1 MCKIW
6 IFGGTTEGR
15 LLAEYC
21 SREKI
26 EAWVSVASEYG
37 EELLQE
43 ELMESGNAGNPDLN
57 HNTKESGQCADKEI
71 CFAKKSLKNVQAS
84 SVIKVLRGR
93 MDRYQ
98 MEEFIRNQGIH
109 LVIDATHPHAR
120 LVSEEIQEACGRTG
134 VRLERCLRAEGEQ
147 NKARDWVEVD
157 SIQEAVSF
165 LSSVSGVIFATT
177 GSKELE
183 ALCQIPDYQK
193 RVYARVLP
201 TSNVLKKCEKL
212 GITGSHLIAM
222 QGPFSTEMNTLFL
235 RQTKAE
241 WLLTKDSGRAGG
253 FQEKMEAAREN
264 GTRVVV
270 IRRPEEDGISLEEA
284 MEVLK
289 KADEGNVGE
298 REGRG
303 GEDIEREIASAK
315 RKKNIEGVD
324 GENQRKSNAVELKT
338 HLILAGIGMGQPS
351 QMTGEVLR
359 SIRESDALIG
369 AGRMLES
376 AERALQN
383 DLLISK
389 EGKAENR
396 QESAAAVEKET
407 KCYKA
412 YLPDDVIQI
421 VSKHPEWKQAVILYS
436 GDTGFFSGASRMS
449 ERLREAGYPFTV
461 YPGTSCVSYL
471 AARLG
476 THWEDAAIYSAHGRE
491 LSVDRV
497 MKRLCDPEE
506 PAKRAFIL
514 MGGKNGAGQFCERL
528 TQAGYGNVQVTVG
541 ENLSYP
547 EEQIRSGTAEE
558 MKKLEF
564 ADLSLMLLEV
574 TDEIKNV
581 KQLKRFEQEDKR
593 LLPADSVGVFP
604 RIMLAAPKSGSGKT
618 LLTCGLLE
626 VLRRRG
632 LNPIA
637 CKCGPDYID
646 PMFHRYV
653 LGIPGRNL
661 DSFFLPT
668 EGVRKV
674 LVDAVREE
682 QAGIAVLEGVMGYYD
697 GLGGTETSAS
707 SWEIAEI
714 TDTPAILVLDCKGA
728 SLSAAAMASG
738 FLHFRKKSHI
748 AGVILNRVSSMYYER
763 LAAAV
768 EEASGL
774 PVLGYLPESE
784 EYHMESRHLGLFLP
798 GEIDRLRERI
808 GRLADQMEK
817 SIAVERVLE
826 VAGMLPLRIE
836 NKEKEKAENES
847 MEAESI
853 AKFPA
858 CQEQKVTSRV
868 RIGVARD
875 EAFCF
880 YYQENFHLLEQMGAE
895 LVYFSPL
902 RDKKI
907 PDRVDGLLFGGGYPE
922 NYARELAKNAA
933 MRESIRRSIAAGMPF
948 LAECGGF
955 LYLHR
960 TLEGSDG
967 KHWEMAGVYPF
978 DAYRTNRLRRFG
990 YVRLLTASGQE
1001 IHGHEFHY
1009 WESEDPGTDWEAV
1022 KPTGNRSWRCIH
1034 EKGGQIGG
1042 FPHLY
1047 YASCPGFLRKWL
1059 DVCAKGSQQEYIN

>member
-43 ELMESGNAGNPDLN
+43 ELMESGNADLN

-253 FQEKMEAAREN
+253 FQEKVEAAREN

-289 KADEGNVGE
+289 KADEGNVGK

-315 RKKNIEGVD
+315 KNIEGVD
-324 GENQRKSNAVELKT
+324 GENQRKSNVAELKT

-359 SIRESDALIG
+359 AIRESDALIG

-436 GDTGFFSGASRMS
+436 GDTGFFSGASRMA

-593 LLPADSVGVFP
+593 LIPADSVGVFP

-661 DSFFLPT
+661 DSFFLPA

-728 SLSAAAMASG
+728 SLSVAAMASG

-784 EYHMESRHLGLFLP
+784 EYRMESRHLGLFLP

-826 VAGMLPLRIE
+826 VAGMPPLRIE

-880 YYQENFHLLEQMGAE
+880 YYQENFRLLEQMGAE

-990 YVRLLTASGQE
+990 YVRLLTSSGQE

-1047 YASCPGFLRKWL
+1047 YASCPDFLRKWL
-1059 DVCAKGSQQEYIN
+1059 DVCAKGSQKKYIN

>member
-57 HNTKESGQCADKEI
+57 HNTCL
-71 CFAKKSLKNVQAS
+71 AKKSLKNVQAS

-253 FQEKMEAAREN
+253 FQEKVEAAREN

-298 REGRG
+298 
-303 GEDIEREIASAK
+303 
-315 RKKNIEGVD
+315 
-324 GENQRKSNAVELKT
+324 LKT

-359 SIRESDALIG
+359 AIRESDALIG

-396 QESAAAVEKET
+396 QESAAAVEKER

-421 VSKHPEWKQAVILYS
+421 VSEHPEWKQAVILYS
-436 GDTGFFSGASRMS
+436 GDTGFFSGASRMA

-661 DSFFLPT
+661 DSFFLPA
-668 EGVRKV
+668 EGVREV
-674 LVDAVREE
+674 LVDVVREE

-738 FLHFRKKSHI
+738 FLHFREKSHI

-768 EEASGL
+768 EEASRL

-836 NKEKEKAENES
+836 NKEKEKEREKAS
-847 MEAESI
+847 
-853 AKFPA
+853 
-858 CQEQKVTSRV
+858 
-868 RIGVARD
+868 
-875 EAFCF
+875 FCF
-880 YYQENFHLLEQMGAE
+880 ASE
-895 LVYFSPL
+895 
-902 RDKKI
+902 KT
-907 PDRVDGLLFGGGYPE
+907 
-922 NYARELAKNAA
+922 
-933 MRESIRRSIAAGMPF
+933 RRK
-948 LAECGGF
+948 
-955 LYLHR
+955 R
-960 TLEGSDG
+960 KD
-967 KHWEMAGVYPF
+967 
-978 DAYRTNRLRRFG
+978 
-990 YVRLLTASGQE
+990 
-1001 IHGHEFHY
+1001 
-1009 WESEDPGTDWEAV
+1009 ESEERKTRRRIAQVLTLSDRCCGTWIC
-1022 KPTGNRSWRCIH
+1022 SIY
-1034 EKGGQIGG
+1034 
-1042 FPHLY
+1042 LS
-1047 YASCPGFLRKWL
+1047 ASNCKIRTA
-1059 DVCAKGSQQEYIN
+1059 DV

>member
-57 HNTKESGQCADKEI
+57 HNTCL
-71 CFAKKSLKNVQAS
+71 AKKNLKTVQAS

-253 FQEKMEAAREN
+253 FQEKVEAAREN

-298 REGRG
+298 
-303 GEDIEREIASAK
+303 
-315 RKKNIEGVD
+315 
-324 GENQRKSNAVELKT
+324 LKT

-359 SIRESDALIG
+359 AIRESDALIG

-396 QESAAAVEKET
+396 QESAAAVEKER

-421 VSKHPEWKQAVILYS
+421 VSEHPEWKQAVILYS
-436 GDTGFFSGASRMS
+436 GDTGFFSGASRMA

-661 DSFFLPT
+661 DSFFLPA
-668 EGVRKV
+668 EGVREV
-674 LVDAVREE
+674 LVDVVREE

-738 FLHFRKKSHI
+738 FLHFREKSHI

-768 EEASGL
+768 EEASRL

-880 YYQENFHLLEQMGAE
+880 YYQENFRLLEQMGAE

-990 YVRLLTASGQE
+990 YVRLLTSSGQE

-1047 YASCPGFLRKWL
+1047 YASCPDFLRKWL
-1059 DVCAKGSQQEYIN
+1059 DVCAKGSQKKYIN

>member
-57 HNTKESGQCADKEI
+57 HNTCL
-71 CFAKKSLKNVQAS
+71 AKKNLKTVQAS

-289 KADEGNVGE
+289 KADEGKVG
-298 REGRG
+298 
-303 GEDIEREIASAK
+303 
-315 RKKNIEGVD
+315 
-324 GENQRKSNAVELKT
+324 ELKT

-359 SIRESDALIG
+359 AIRESDALIG

-383 DLLISK
+383 NLLISK

-436 GDTGFFSGASRMS
+436 GDTGFFSGASRMA

-668 EGVRKV
+668 EGVREV

-784 EYHMESRHLGLFLP
+784 EYRMESRHLGLFLP

-880 YYQENFHLLEQMGAE
+880 YYQENFRLLEQMGAE

-990 YVRLLTASGQE
+990 YVSLLTSSGQE

-1047 YASCPGFLRKWL
+1047 YASCPDFLRKWL
-1059 DVCAKGSQQEYIN
+1059 DVCAKGSQKKYIN

>member
-57 HNTKESGQCADKEI
+57 HNTCL
-71 CFAKKSLKNVQAS
+71 AKKNLKTVQAS

-253 FQEKMEAAREN
+253 FQEKVEAAHEN

-270 IRRPEEDGISLEEA
+270 IRRPKENGISLEEA

-289 KADEGNVGE
+289 KADEGKVG
-298 REGRG
+298 
-303 GEDIEREIASAK
+303 
-315 RKKNIEGVD
+315 
-324 GENQRKSNAVELKT
+324 ELKT

-359 SIRESDALIG
+359 AIRESDALIG
-369 AGRMLES
+369 AERMLES

-396 QESAAAVEKET
+396 QESAAAMEKER
-407 KCYKA
+407 KYYKA

-436 GDTGFFSGASRMS
+436 GDTGFFSGASRRA

-506 PAKRAFIL
+506 AAKRAFIL

-661 DSFFLPT
+661 DSFFLPA
-668 EGVRKV
+668 EGVREV

-728 SLSAAAMASG
+728 SLSAAAIASG
-738 FLHFRKKSHI
+738 FLHFREKSHI

-817 SIAVERVLE
+817 SIAVDRVLE

-880 YYQENFHLLEQMGAE
+880 YYQENFRLLEQMGAE

-990 YVRLLTASGQE
+990 YVRLLTSSGQE

-1047 YASCPGFLRKWL
+1047 YASCPDFLRKWL
-1059 DVCAKGSQQEYIN
+1059 DVCAKGSQKKYIN

>member
-43 ELMESGNAGNPDLN
+43 ELMESGNAGNQDLN
-57 HNTKESGQCADKEI
+57 HNTCL
-71 CFAKKSLKNVQAS
+71 AKKNLKTVQAS

-147 NKARDWVEVD
+147 KKARDWVEVD

-253 FQEKMEAAREN
+253 FQEKVEAAREN

-298 REGRG
+298 
-303 GEDIEREIASAK
+303 
-315 RKKNIEGVD
+315 
-324 GENQRKSNAVELKT
+324 LKT

-359 SIRESDALIG
+359 AIRESDALIG

-436 GDTGFFSGASRMS
+436 GDTGFFSGASRMA

-471 AARLG
+471 SARLG

-748 AGVILNRVSSMYYER
+748 AGVILNRVSSIYYER

-784 EYHMESRHLGLFLP
+784 EYRMESRHLGLFLP

-880 YYQENFHLLEQMGAE
+880 YYQENFRLLEQMGAE

-990 YVRLLTASGQE
+990 YVRLLTSSGQE

-1047 YASCPGFLRKWL
+1047 YASCPDFLRKWL
-1059 DVCAKGSQQEYIN
+1059 DVCAKGSQQKYIN

>member
-57 HNTKESGQCADKEI
+57 HNTCL
-71 CFAKKSLKNVQAS
+71 AKKNLKTVQAS

-253 FQEKMEAAREN
+253 FQEKVEAAREN

-298 REGRG
+298 
-303 GEDIEREIASAK
+303 
-315 RKKNIEGVD
+315 
-324 GENQRKSNAVELKT
+324 LKT

-359 SIRESDALIG
+359 AIRESDALIG

-436 GDTGFFSGASRMS
+436 GDTGFFSGASRMA

-784 EYHMESRHLGLFLP
+784 EYRMESRHLGLFLP

-880 YYQENFHLLEQMGAE
+880 YYQENFRLLEQMGAE

-990 YVRLLTASGQE
+990 YVRLLTSSGQE

-1047 YASCPGFLRKWL
+1047 YASCPDFLRKWL
-1059 DVCAKGSQQEYIN
+1059 DVCAKGSQKKYIN

>member
-57 HNTKESGQCADKEI
+57 HNTCL
-71 CFAKKSLKNVQAS
+71 AKKNLKTVQAS

-253 FQEKMEAAREN
+253 FQEKVEAAREN

-270 IRRPEEDGISLEEA
+270 IRRPEENGISLEEA

-289 KADEGNVGE
+289 KADEGNVG
-298 REGRG
+298 
-303 GEDIEREIASAK
+303 
-315 RKKNIEGVD
+315 
-324 GENQRKSNAVELKT
+324 ELKT

-359 SIRESDALIG
+359 AIRESDALIG

-436 GDTGFFSGASRMS
+436 GDTGFFSGASRMA

-564 ADLSLMLLEV
+564 ADLSLILLEV

-593 LLPADSVGVFP
+593 LLSADSVGVFP

-626 VLRRRG
+626 ILRRRG

-661 DSFFLPT
+661 DSFFLPA

-784 EYHMESRHLGLFLP
+784 EYRMESRHLGLFLP

-817 SIAVERVLE
+817 SIAVEQVLE

-880 YYQENFHLLEQMGAE
+880 YYQENFRLLEQMGAE

-990 YVRLLTASGQE
+990 YVRLLTSSGQE

-1047 YASCPGFLRKWL
+1047 YASCPDFLRKWL
-1059 DVCAKGSQQEYIN
+1059 DVCAKGSQQKYIN

>member
-57 HNTKESGQCADKEI
+57 HNTCL
-71 CFAKKSLKNVQAS
+71 AKKNLKTVQAS

-253 FQEKMEAAREN
+253 FQEKVEAAREN

-270 IRRPEEDGISLEEA
+270 IRRPKENGISLEEA

-289 KADEGNVGE
+289 KADEGKVG
-298 REGRG
+298 
-303 GEDIEREIASAK
+303 
-315 RKKNIEGVD
+315 
-324 GENQRKSNAVELKT
+324 ELKT

-359 SIRESDALIG
+359 AIRESDALIG

-436 GDTGFFSGASRMS
+436 GDTGFFSGASRMA
-449 ERLREAGYPFTV
+449 ERLREAGYPFTA

-880 YYQENFHLLEQMGAE
+880 YYQENFRLLEQMGAE

-990 YVRLLTASGQE
+990 YVRLLTSSGQE

-1047 YASCPGFLRKWL
+1047 YASCPDFLRKWL
-1059 DVCAKGSQQEYIN
+1059 DVCAKGSQKKYIN

>member
-57 HNTKESGQCADKEI
+57 HNTCL
-71 CFAKKSLKNVQAS
+71 AKKNLKTVQAS

-183 ALCQIPDYQK
+183 VLCQIPDYQK

-253 FQEKMEAAREN
+253 FQEKVEAAREN

-270 IRRPEEDGISLEEA
+270 IRRPKENGISLEAA

-289 KADEGNVGE
+289 KADEGKVG
-298 REGRG
+298 
-303 GEDIEREIASAK
+303 
-315 RKKNIEGVD
+315 
-324 GENQRKSNAVELKT
+324 ELKT

-359 SIRESDALIG
+359 AIRESDALIG

-436 GDTGFFSGASRMS
+436 GDTGFFSGASRMA

-541 ENLSYP
+541 ESLSYP
-547 EEQIRSGTAEE
+547 EEQIRRGTAEE

-564 ADLSLMLLEV
+564 ADLSLILLEV

-661 DSFFLPT
+661 DSFFLPA

-784 EYHMESRHLGLFLP
+784 EYRMESRHLGLFLP

-817 SIAVERVLE
+817 SIAVEQVLE

-880 YYQENFHLLEQMGAE
+880 YYQENFRLLEQMGAE

-990 YVRLLTASGQE
+990 YVRLLTSSGQE

-1047 YASCPGFLRKWL
+1047 YASCPDFLRKWL
-1059 DVCAKGSQQEYIN
+1059 DVCAKGSQQKYIN

>member
-57 HNTKESGQCADKEI
+57 HNTCL
-71 CFAKKSLKNVQAS
+71 AKKNLKTVQAS

-253 FQEKMEAAREN
+253 FQEKVEAAREN

-298 REGRG
+298 
-303 GEDIEREIASAK
+303 
-315 RKKNIEGVD
+315 
-324 GENQRKSNAVELKT
+324 LKT

-359 SIRESDALIG
+359 AIRESDALIG

-436 GDTGFFSGASRMS
+436 GDTGFFSGASRMA

-564 ADLSLMLLEV
+564 ADLSLILLEV

-661 DSFFLPT
+661 DSFFMPA

-714 TDTPAILVLDCKGA
+714 TDTPAILVLDCKGS

-784 EYHMESRHLGLFLP
+784 EYRMESRHLGLFLP

-880 YYQENFHLLEQMGAE
+880 YYQENFRLLEQMGAE

-990 YVRLLTASGQE
+990 YVRLLTSSGQE

-1047 YASCPGFLRKWL
+1047 YASCPDFLRKWL
-1059 DVCAKGSQQEYIN
+1059 DVCAKGSQQKYIN

>member
-43 ELMESGNAGNPDLN
+43 ELMESGNAGNQDLN
-57 HNTKESGQCADKEI
+57 HNTCL
-71 CFAKKSLKNVQAS
+71 AKKNLKTVQAS

-147 NKARDWVEVD
+147 KKARDWVEVD

-253 FQEKMEAAREN
+253 FQEKVEAAREN

-298 REGRG
+298 
-303 GEDIEREIASAK
+303 
-315 RKKNIEGVD
+315 
-324 GENQRKSNAVELKT
+324 LKT

-359 SIRESDALIG
+359 AIRESDALIG

-436 GDTGFFSGASRMS
+436 GDTGFFSGASRMA

-471 AARLG
+471 SARLG

-661 DSFFLPT
+661 DSFFLPA

-682 QAGIAVLEGVMGYYD
+682 QAEIAVLEGVMGYYD

-748 AGVILNRVSSMYYER
+748 AGVILNRVSSIYYER

-784 EYHMESRHLGLFLP
+784 EYRMESRHLGLFLP

-817 SIAVERVLE
+817 SIAVDRVLE

-1047 YASCPGFLRKWL
+1047 YASCPDFLRKWL
-1059 DVCAKGSQQEYIN
+1059 DVCAKGSQKKYIK

>member
-57 HNTKESGQCADKEI
+57 HNTCL
-71 CFAKKSLKNVQAS
+71 AKKSLKNVQAS

-253 FQEKMEAAREN
+253 FQEKVEAAREN

-298 REGRG
+298 
-303 GEDIEREIASAK
+303 
-315 RKKNIEGVD
+315 
-324 GENQRKSNAVELKT
+324 LKT

-359 SIRESDALIG
+359 AIRESDALIG

-396 QESAAAVEKET
+396 QESAAAVEKER

-421 VSKHPEWKQAVILYS
+421 VSEHPEWKQAVILYS
-436 GDTGFFSGASRMS
+436 GDTGFFSGASRMA

-476 THWEDAAIYSAHGRE
+476 THWEDAVIYSAHGRE

-880 YYQENFHLLEQMGAE
+880 YYQENFRLLEQMGAE

-990 YVRLLTASGQE
+990 YVRLLTSSGQE

-1059 DVCAKGSQQEYIN
+1059 DVCAKGSQKKYIN

>member
-57 HNTKESGQCADKEI
+57 HNTCL
-71 CFAKKSLKNVQAS
+71 AKKNLKTVQAS

-253 FQEKMEAAREN
+253 FQEKVEAAREN

-298 REGRG
+298 
-303 GEDIEREIASAK
+303 
-315 RKKNIEGVD
+315 
-324 GENQRKSNAVELKT
+324 LKT

-359 SIRESDALIG
+359 AIRESDALIG

-396 QESAAAVEKET
+396 QESAAAVEKER

-436 GDTGFFSGASRMS
+436 GDTGFFSGASRMA

-547 EEQIRSGTAEE
+547 EEQIRSGTAEG

-661 DSFFLPT
+661 DSFFLPA

-728 SLSAAAMASG
+728 SLSVAAMASG

-784 EYHMESRHLGLFLP
+784 EYRMESRHLGLFLP

-817 SIAVERVLE
+817 SIAVDRVLE

-990 YVRLLTASGQE
+990 YVRLLTSSGQE

-1047 YASCPGFLRKWL
+1047 YASCPDFLRKWL
-1059 DVCAKGSQQEYIN
+1059 DVCAKGSQQKYIN

>member
-57 HNTKESGQCADKEI
+57 HNTCL
-71 CFAKKSLKNVQAS
+71 AKKNLKTVQAS

-436 GDTGFFSGASRMS
+436 GDTGFFSGASRMA

-476 THWEDAAIYSAHGRE
+476 THWEDAVIYSAHGRE

-880 YYQENFHLLEQMGAE
+880 YYQENFRLLEQMGAE

-990 YVRLLTASGQE
+990 YVRLLTSSGQE

-1059 DVCAKGSQQEYIN
+1059 DVCGQYQWTVGV

>member
-57 HNTKESGQCADKEI
+57 HNTCL
-71 CFAKKSLKNVQAS
+71 AKKNLKTVQAS

-253 FQEKMEAAREN
+253 FQEKVEAAREN

-298 REGRG
+298 
-303 GEDIEREIASAK
+303 
-315 RKKNIEGVD
+315 
-324 GENQRKSNAVELKT
+324 LKT

-359 SIRESDALIG
+359 AIRESDALIG

-436 GDTGFFSGASRMS
+436 GDTGFFSGASRMA

-564 ADLSLMLLEV
+564 ADLSLILLEV

-593 LLPADSVGVFP
+593 LLSADSVGVFP

-661 DSFFLPT
+661 DSFFMPA

-714 TDTPAILVLDCKGA
+714 TDTPAILVLDCKGS

-784 EYHMESRHLGLFLP
+784 EYRMESRHLGLFLP

-880 YYQENFHLLEQMGAE
+880 YYQENFRLLEQMGAE

-907 PDRVDGLLFGGGYPE
+907 PDRVDGLLSGGGYPE

-990 YVRLLTASGQE
+990 YVRLLTSSGQE

-1047 YASCPGFLRKWL
+1047 YASCPDFLRKWL
-1059 DVCAKGSQQEYIN
+1059 DVCAKGSQQKYIN

>member
-57 HNTKESGQCADKEI
+57 HNTCL
-71 CFAKKSLKNVQAS
+71 AKKNLKTVQAS

-253 FQEKMEAAREN
+253 FQEKVEAAREN

-289 KADEGNVGE
+289 KADEGNVGK

-315 RKKNIEGVD
+315 KNIEGVD
-324 GENQRKSNAVELKT
+324 GENQRKSNVAELKT

-359 SIRESDALIG
+359 AIRESDALIG

-436 GDTGFFSGASRMS
+436 GDTGFFSGASRMA

-593 LLPADSVGVFP
+593 LIPADSVGVFP

-661 DSFFLPT
+661 DSFFLPA

-728 SLSAAAMASG
+728 SLSVAAMASG

-784 EYHMESRHLGLFLP
+784 EYRMESRHLGLFLP

-826 VAGMLPLRIE
+826 VAGMPPLRIE

-880 YYQENFHLLEQMGAE
+880 YYQENFRLLEQMGAE

-990 YVRLLTASGQE
+990 YVRLLTSSGQE

-1047 YASCPGFLRKWL
+1047 YASCPDFLRKWL
-1059 DVCAKGSQQEYIN
+1059 DVCAKGSQKKYIN

>member
-57 HNTKESGQCADKEI
+57 HNTCL
-71 CFAKKSLKNVQAS
+71 AKKNLKTVQAS

-201 TSNVLKKCEKL
+201 TSNVLRKCEKM

-253 FQEKMEAAREN
+253 FQEKVEAAREN

-298 REGRG
+298 
-303 GEDIEREIASAK
+303 
-315 RKKNIEGVD
+315 
-324 GENQRKSNAVELKT
+324 LKT

-359 SIRESDALIG
+359 AIRESDALIG

-436 GDTGFFSGASRMS
+436 GDTGFFSGASRMA

-471 AARLG
+471 SARLG

-626 VLRRRG
+626 VLRRCG

-714 TDTPAILVLDCKGA
+714 TDTPVILVLDCKGA

-763 LAAAV
+763 LAVAV

-784 EYHMESRHLGLFLP
+784 EYRMESRHLGLFLP

-922 NYARELAKNAA
+922 NYARELAENAA

-990 YVRLLTASGQE
+990 YVRLLTSSGQE

-1047 YASCPGFLRKWL
+1047 YASCPDFLRKWL
-1059 DVCAKGSQQEYIN
+1059 DVCAKGSQQKYIN

>member
-57 HNTKESGQCADKEI
+57 HNTCL
-71 CFAKKSLKNVQAS
+71 AKKSLKNVQAS

-253 FQEKMEAAREN
+253 FQEKVEAAREN

-298 REGRG
+298 
-303 GEDIEREIASAK
+303 
-315 RKKNIEGVD
+315 
-324 GENQRKSNAVELKT
+324 LKT

-359 SIRESDALIG
+359 AIRESDALIG

-436 GDTGFFSGASRMS
+436 GDTGFFSGASRMA

-784 EYHMESRHLGLFLP
+784 EYRMESRHLGLFLP

-902 RDKKI
+902 RDKTI

-990 YVRLLTASGQE
+990 YVRLLTSSGQE

>member
-57 HNTKESGQCADKEI
+57 HNTCL
-71 CFAKKSLKNVQAS
+71 AKKNLKTVQAS

-109 LVIDATHPHAR
+109 LVIDATHPYAR

-253 FQEKMEAAREN
+253 FQEKVEAAREN

-298 REGRG
+298 
-303 GEDIEREIASAK
+303 
-315 RKKNIEGVD
+315 
-324 GENQRKSNAVELKT
+324 LKT

-359 SIRESDALIG
+359 AIRESDALIG

-436 GDTGFFSGASRMS
+436 GDTGFFSGASRMA

-564 ADLSLMLLEV
+564 ADLSLILLEV

-593 LLPADSVGVFP
+593 LLSADSVGVFP

-661 DSFFLPT
+661 DSFFMPA

-784 EYHMESRHLGLFLP
+784 EYRMESRHLGLFLP

-880 YYQENFHLLEQMGAE
+880 YYQENFRLLEQMGAE

-990 YVRLLTASGQE
+990 YVRLLTSSGQE

-1047 YASCPGFLRKWL
+1047 YASCPDFLRKWL
-1059 DVCAKGSQQEYIN
+1059 DVCAKGSQQKYIN

>member
-57 HNTKESGQCADKEI
+57 HNTCL
-71 CFAKKSLKNVQAS
+71 AKKNLKTVQAS

-253 FQEKMEAAREN
+253 FQEKVEAAREN

-270 IRRPEEDGISLEEA
+270 IRRPKENGISLEEA

-289 KADEGNVGE
+289 KADEGKVG
-298 REGRG
+298 
-303 GEDIEREIASAK
+303 
-315 RKKNIEGVD
+315 
-324 GENQRKSNAVELKT
+324 ELKT

-359 SIRESDALIG
+359 AIRESDALIG

-436 GDTGFFSGASRMS
+436 GDTGFFSGASRMA
-449 ERLREAGYPFTV
+449 ERLREAGYPFTA

-618 LLTCGLLE
+618 LLTCGLLV

-880 YYQENFHLLEQMGAE
+880 YYQENFRLLEQMGAE

-990 YVRLLTASGQE
+990 YVRLLTSSGQE

-1047 YASCPGFLRKWL
+1047 YASCPDFLRKWL
-1059 DVCAKGSQQEYIN
+1059 DVCAKGSQKKYIN

>member
-57 HNTKESGQCADKEI
+57 HNTCL
-71 CFAKKSLKNVQAS
+71 AKKSLKNVQAS

-253 FQEKMEAAREN
+253 FQEKVEAAREN

-298 REGRG
+298 
-303 GEDIEREIASAK
+303 
-315 RKKNIEGVD
+315 
-324 GENQRKSNAVELKT
+324 LKT

-359 SIRESDALIG
+359 AIRESDALIG

-396 QESAAAVEKET
+396 QESAAAVEKER

-421 VSKHPEWKQAVILYS
+421 VSEHPEWKQAVILYS
-436 GDTGFFSGASRMS
+436 GDTGFFSGASRMA

-471 AARLG
+471 SARLG

-661 DSFFLPT
+661 DSFFLPA
-668 EGVRKV
+668 EGVREV
-674 LVDAVREE
+674 LVDVVREE

-714 TDTPAILVLDCKGA
+714 TDTPVILVLDCKGA

-738 FLHFRKKSHI
+738 FLHFREKSHI

-768 EEASGL
+768 EEASRL

-990 YVRLLTASGQE
+990 YVRLLTSSGQE

-1047 YASCPGFLRKWL
+1047 YASCPDFLRKWL
-1059 DVCAKGSQQEYIN
+1059 DVCAKGSQQKYIN

>member
-201 TSNVLKKCEKL
+201 TSNVLRKCEKL

-253 FQEKMEAAREN
+253 FQEKVEAAREN

-289 KADEGNVGE
+289 KADEGTVG
-298 REGRG
+298 
-303 GEDIEREIASAK
+303 
-315 RKKNIEGVD
+315 
-324 GENQRKSNAVELKT
+324 ELKT

-436 GDTGFFSGASRMS
+436 GDTGFFSGASRMA

-476 THWEDAAIYSAHGRE
+476 THWEDAVIYSAHGRE

-880 YYQENFHLLEQMGAE
+880 YYQENLHLLEQMGAE

-990 YVRLLTASGQE
+990 YVRLLTSFGQE

-1047 YASCPGFLRKWL
+1047 YASCPDFLRKWL
-1059 DVCAKGSQQEYIN
+1059 DVCAKGSQKKYIN

>member
-57 HNTKESGQCADKEI
+57 HNTCL
-71 CFAKKSLKNVQAS
+71 AKKNLKTVQAS

-201 TSNVLKKCEKL
+201 TSNVLRKCEKM

-253 FQEKMEAAREN
+253 FQEKVEAAREN

-298 REGRG
+298 
-303 GEDIEREIASAK
+303 
-315 RKKNIEGVD
+315 
-324 GENQRKSNAVELKT
+324 LKT

-359 SIRESDALIG
+359 AIRESDALIG

-436 GDTGFFSGASRMS
+436 GDTGFFSGASRMA

-471 AARLG
+471 SARLG

-661 DSFFLPT
+661 DSFFLPA

-682 QAGIAVLEGVMGYYD
+682 QAEIAVLEGVMGYYD

-784 EYHMESRHLGLFLP
+784 EYRMESRHLGLFLP

-880 YYQENFHLLEQMGAE
+880 YYQENFRLLEQMGAE

-907 PDRVDGLLFGGGYPE
+907 PNRVDGLLFGGGYPE

-990 YVRLLTASGQE
+990 YVRLLTSSGQE

-1047 YASCPGFLRKWL
+1047 YASCPDFLRKWL
-1059 DVCAKGSQQEYIN
+1059 DVCAKGSQQKYIN

>member
-43 ELMESGNAGNPDLN
+43 ELMESGDAGNPDLN
-57 HNTKESGQCADKEI
+57 HNTCL
-71 CFAKKSLKNVQAS
+71 AKKNLKTVQAS

-253 FQEKMEAAREN
+253 FQEKVEAAREN

-289 KADEGNVGE
+289 KADEGKVG
-298 REGRG
+298 
-303 GEDIEREIASAK
+303 
-315 RKKNIEGVD
+315 
-324 GENQRKSNAVELKT
+324 ELKT

-359 SIRESDALIG
+359 AIRESDALIG

-389 EGKAENR
+389 EGKDENR

-436 GDTGFFSGASRMS
+436 GDTGFFSGASRMA

-784 EYHMESRHLGLFLP
+784 EYRMESRHLGLFLP

-902 RDKKI
+902 RDKTI

-990 YVRLLTASGQE
+990 YVRLLTSSGQE

-1047 YASCPGFLRKWL
+1047 YASCPDFLRKWL
-1059 DVCAKGSQQEYIN
+1059 DVCAKGSQQKYIN

>member
-57 HNTKESGQCADKEI
+57 HNTCL
-71 CFAKKSLKNVQAS
+71 AKKNLKTVQAS

-253 FQEKMEAAREN
+253 FQEKVEAAREN

-270 IRRPEEDGISLEEA
+270 IRRPEENGISLEEA

-289 KADEGNVGE
+289 KADEGKVG
-298 REGRG
+298 
-303 GEDIEREIASAK
+303 
-315 RKKNIEGVD
+315 
-324 GENQRKSNAVELKT
+324 ELKT

-396 QESAAAVEKET
+396 QESAAAVEKER

-412 YLPDDVIQI
+412 YLPDEVIQI

-436 GDTGFFSGASRMS
+436 GDTGFFSGASRMA

-564 ADLSLMLLEV
+564 ADLSLILLEV

-661 DSFFLPT
+661 DSFFLPA
-668 EGVRKV
+668 EGVREV

-728 SLSAAAMASG
+728 SLSAAAIASG
-738 FLHFRKKSHI
+738 FLHFREKSHI

-817 SIAVERVLE
+817 SIAVDRVLE

-880 YYQENFHLLEQMGAE
+880 YYQENFRLLEQMGAE

-907 PDRVDGLLFGGGYPE
+907 PDRVDGLLFGGG
-922 NYARELAKNAA
+922 NAV
-933 MRESIRRSIAAGMPF
+933 SGGMWWIFIFTP
-948 LAECGGF
+948 
-955 LYLHR
+955 Y
-960 TLEGSDG
+960 S
-967 KHWEMAGVYPF
+967 
-978 DAYRTNRLRRFG
+978 
-990 YVRLLTASGQE
+990 
-1001 IHGHEFHY
+1001 
-1009 WESEDPGTDWEAV
+1009 
-1022 KPTGNRSWRCIH
+1022 
-1034 EKGGQIGG
+1034 
-1042 FPHLY
+1042 
-1047 YASCPGFLRKWL
+1047 
-1059 DVCAKGSQQEYIN
+1059 

>member
-57 HNTKESGQCADKEI
+57 HNTCL
-71 CFAKKSLKNVQAS
+71 AKKNLKTVQAS

-253 FQEKMEAAREN
+253 FQEKVEAAREN

-298 REGRG
+298 
-303 GEDIEREIASAK
+303 
-315 RKKNIEGVD
+315 
-324 GENQRKSNAVELKT
+324 LKT

-359 SIRESDALIG
+359 AIRESDALIG

-436 GDTGFFSGASRMS
+436 GDTGFFSGASRMA

-564 ADLSLMLLEV
+564 ADLSLILLEV

-593 LLPADSVGVFP
+593 LLSADSVGVFP

-661 DSFFLPT
+661 DSFFMPA

-784 EYHMESRHLGLFLP
+784 EYRMESRHLGLFLP

-880 YYQENFHLLEQMGAE
+880 YYQENFRLLEQMGAE

-990 YVRLLTASGQE
+990 YVRLLTSSGQE

-1047 YASCPGFLRKWL
+1047 YASCPDFLRKWL
-1059 DVCAKGSQQEYIN
+1059 DVCAKGSQQKYIN

>member
-57 HNTKESGQCADKEI
+57 HNTCL
-71 CFAKKSLKNVQAS
+71 AKKNLKTVQAS

-134 VRLERCLRAEGEQ
+134 VRLERCLRAGGEQ

-183 ALCQIPDYQK
+183 VLCQIPDYQK

-253 FQEKMEAAREN
+253 FQEKVEAAREN

-289 KADEGNVGE
+289 KADEGKVG
-298 REGRG
+298 
-303 GEDIEREIASAK
+303 
-315 RKKNIEGVD
+315 
-324 GENQRKSNAVELKT
+324 ELKT

-359 SIRESDALIG
+359 AIRESDALIG

-396 QESAAAVEKET
+396 QESAAAVEKER

-436 GDTGFFSGASRMS
+436 GDTGFFSGASRMA

-661 DSFFLPT
+661 DSFFLPA

-784 EYHMESRHLGLFLP
+784 EYRMESRHLGLFLP

-817 SIAVERVLE
+817 SIAVDRVLE

-880 YYQENFHLLEQMGAE
+880 YYQENFRLLEQMGAE

-990 YVRLLTASGQE
+990 YVRLLTSSGQE

-1047 YASCPGFLRKWL
+1047 YASCPDFLRKWL
-1059 DVCAKGSQQEYIN
+1059 DVCAKGSQQKYIN

>member
-43 ELMESGNAGNPDLN
+43 ELMESGNAGNQDLN
-57 HNTKESGQCADKEI
+57 HNTCL
-71 CFAKKSLKNVQAS
+71 AKKNLKTVQAS

-147 NKARDWVEVD
+147 KKARDWVEVD

-253 FQEKMEAAREN
+253 FQEKVEAAREN

-298 REGRG
+298 
-303 GEDIEREIASAK
+303 
-315 RKKNIEGVD
+315 
-324 GENQRKSNAVELKT
+324 LKT

-359 SIRESDALIG
+359 AIRESDALIG

-436 GDTGFFSGASRMS
+436 GDTGFFSGASRMA

-471 AARLG
+471 SARLG

-682 QAGIAVLEGVMGYYD
+682 QAEIAVLEGVMGYYD

-748 AGVILNRVSSMYYER
+748 AGVILNRVSSIYYER

-784 EYHMESRHLGLFLP
+784 EYRMESRHLGLFLP

-880 YYQENFHLLEQMGAE
+880 YYQENFRLLEQMGAE

-990 YVRLLTASGQE
+990 YVRLLTSSGQE

-1047 YASCPGFLRKWL
+1047 YASCPDFLRKWL
-1059 DVCAKGSQQEYIN
+1059 DVCAKGSQQKYIN

>member
-43 ELMESGNAGNPDLN
+43 ELMESGNAGNPDSN
-57 HNTKESGQCADKEI
+57 RNTCL
-71 CFAKKSLKNVQAS
+71 AKKNLKTVQAS

-253 FQEKMEAAREN
+253 FQEKVEAAREN

-270 IRRPEEDGISLEEA
+270 IRRPEENGISLEEA

-289 KADEGNVGE
+289 KADEGKVG
-298 REGRG
+298 
-303 GEDIEREIASAK
+303 
-315 RKKNIEGVD
+315 
-324 GENQRKSNAVELKT
+324 ELKT

-396 QESAAAVEKET
+396 LESAAAVEKER

-436 GDTGFFSGASRMS
+436 GDTGFFSGASRMA

-461 YPGTSCVSYL
+461 YPGTSCVTYL

-564 ADLSLMLLEV
+564 ADLSLILLEV

-593 LLPADSVGVFP
+593 LLSADSVGVFP

-661 DSFFLPT
+661 DSFFLPA

-784 EYHMESRHLGLFLP
+784 EYRMESRHLGLFLP

-880 YYQENFHLLEQMGAE
+880 YYQENFRLLEQMGAE

-990 YVRLLTASGQE
+990 YVRLLTSSGQE

-1047 YASCPGFLRKWL
+1047 YASCPDFLRKWL
-1059 DVCAKGSQQEYIN
+1059 DECAKGSQQKYTN

>member
-57 HNTKESGQCADKEI
+57 HNTCL
-71 CFAKKSLKNVQAS
+71 AKKNLKTVQAS

-120 LVSEEIQEACGRTG
+120 FVSEEIQEACGRTG

-201 TSNVLKKCEKL
+201 TSNVLRKCEKL

-253 FQEKMEAAREN
+253 FQEKVEAAREN

-324 GENQRKSNAVELKT
+324 GENQRKSNVVELKT

-359 SIRESDALIG
+359 AIRESDALIG

-436 GDTGFFSGASRMS
+436 GDTGFFSGASRMA

-461 YPGTSCVSYL
+461 YPGTSCVTYL

-497 MKRLCDPEE
+497 MKHLCDPEE

-738 FLHFRKKSHI
+738 FLHFRKNSHI
-748 AGVILNRVSSMYYER
+748 VGVILNRVSSMYYER

-784 EYHMESRHLGLFLP
+784 EYRMESRHLGLFLP

-817 SIAVERVLE
+817 SIAVDRVLE

-880 YYQENFHLLEQMGAE
+880 YYQENFRLLEQMGAE

-922 NYARELAKNAA
+922 NYARELAKNTA

-990 YVRLLTASGQE
+990 YVRLLTSSGQE

-1047 YASCPGFLRKWL
+1047 YASCPDFLRKWL
-1059 DVCAKGSQQEYIN
+1059 DVCAKGSQQKYIN

>member
-57 HNTKESGQCADKEI
+57 HNTCL
-71 CFAKKSLKNVQAS
+71 AKKNLKTVQAS

-289 KADEGNVGE
+289 KADEGKVG
-298 REGRG
+298 
-303 GEDIEREIASAK
+303 
-315 RKKNIEGVD
+315 
-324 GENQRKSNAVELKT
+324 ELKT

-359 SIRESDALIG
+359 AIRESDALIG

-436 GDTGFFSGASRMS
+436 GDTGFFSGASRMA

-471 AARLG
+471 SARLG

-661 DSFFLPT
+661 DSFFLPA

-682 QAGIAVLEGVMGYYD
+682 QAEIAVLEGVMGYYD

-784 EYHMESRHLGLFLP
+784 EYRMESRHLGLFLP

-880 YYQENFHLLEQMGAE
+880 YYQENFRLLEQMGAE

-907 PDRVDGLLFGGGYPE
+907 PNRVDGLLFGGGYPE

-990 YVRLLTASGQE
+990 YVRLLTSSGQE

-1059 DVCAKGSQQEYIN
+1059 DVCAKGSQQKYIN

>member
-98 MEEFIRNQGIH
+98 MEEFIRNQGIY

-235 RQTKAE
+235 RQTKAD

-253 FQEKMEAAREN
+253 FQEKVEAAREN
-264 GTRVVV
+264 GIRVIV
-270 IRRPEEDGISLEEA
+270 IRRPKENGISLEEA

-298 REGRG
+298 REGRD

-359 SIRESDALIG
+359 AIRESDALIG

-396 QESAAAVEKET
+396 QESAATVEKET

-421 VSKHPEWKQAVILYS
+421 VSKHPEWKRAVILYS
-436 GDTGFFSGASRMS
+436 GDTGFFSGASRMA

-497 MKRLCDPEE
+497 MKRLCAPEE
-506 PAKRAFIL
+506 EAKRAFIL

-661 DSFFLPT
+661 DSFFLPA

-728 SLSAAAMASG
+728 SLSVAAMASG

-784 EYHMESRHLGLFLP
+784 EYRMESRHLGLFLP

-817 SIAVERVLE
+817 SIAVDRVLE

-836 NKEKEKAENES
+836 NKGKEKAENES

-880 YYQENFHLLEQMGAE
+880 YYQEKFRLLEQMGAE

-955 LYLHR
+955 LYLHH

-990 YVRLLTASGQE
+990 YVRLLTSSGQE

-1047 YASCPGFLRKWL
+1047 YASCPDFLRKWL
-1059 DVCAKGSQQEYIN
+1059 DVCAKGSQKKYIN

>member
-57 HNTKESGQCADKEI
+57 HNTCL
-71 CFAKKSLKNVQAS
+71 AKKNLKTVQAS

-134 VRLERCLRAEGEQ
+134 VRLERCLRAGGEQ

-253 FQEKMEAAREN
+253 FQEKVEAAREN

-289 KADEGNVGE
+289 KADEGKVG
-298 REGRG
+298 
-303 GEDIEREIASAK
+303 
-315 RKKNIEGVD
+315 
-324 GENQRKSNAVELKT
+324 ELKT

-359 SIRESDALIG
+359 AIRESDALIG

-436 GDTGFFSGASRMS
+436 GDTGFFSGASRMA

-564 ADLSLMLLEV
+564 ADLSLILLEV

-661 DSFFLPT
+661 DSFFLPA

-784 EYHMESRHLGLFLP
+784 EYRMESRHLGLFLP

-817 SIAVERVLE
+817 SIAVDRVLE

-880 YYQENFHLLEQMGAE
+880 YYQENFRLLEQMGAE

-990 YVRLLTASGQE
+990 YVRLLTSSGQE

-1047 YASCPGFLRKWL
+1047 YASCPDFLRKWL
-1059 DVCAKGSQQEYIN
+1059 DVCAKGSQQKYIN

>member
-57 HNTKESGQCADKEI
+57 HNTCL
-71 CFAKKSLKNVQAS
+71 AKKSLKNVQAS

-253 FQEKMEAAREN
+253 FQEKVEAAREN

-298 REGRG
+298 
-303 GEDIEREIASAK
+303 
-315 RKKNIEGVD
+315 
-324 GENQRKSNAVELKT
+324 LKT

-359 SIRESDALIG
+359 AIRESDALIG

-383 DLLISK
+383 DLLISE

-396 QESAAAVEKET
+396 QESAAAVEKER

-421 VSKHPEWKQAVILYS
+421 VSEHPEWKQAVILYS
-436 GDTGFFSGASRMS
+436 GDTGFFSGASRMA

-661 DSFFLPT
+661 DSFFLPA
-668 EGVRKV
+668 EGVREV
-674 LVDAVREE
+674 LVDVVREE

-738 FLHFRKKSHI
+738 FLHFREKSHI

-768 EEASGL
+768 EEASRL

-817 SIAVERVLE
+817 SIAVERVLK

-836 NKEKEKAENES
+836 NKEKEKAENE
-847 MEAESI
+847 
-853 AKFPA
+853 
-858 CQEQKVTSRV
+858 EQKVTSRV

-880 YYQENFHLLEQMGAE
+880 YYQENFRLLEQMGAE

-990 YVRLLTASGQE
+990 YVRLLTSSGQE

-1047 YASCPGFLRKWL
+1047 YASCPDFLRKWL
-1059 DVCAKGSQQEYIN
+1059 DVCAKGSQKKYIN

>member
-57 HNTKESGQCADKEI
+57 HNTCL
-71 CFAKKSLKNVQAS
+71 AKKSLKNVQAS

-201 TSNVLKKCEKL
+201 TSNVLRKCEKL

-253 FQEKMEAAREN
+253 FQEKVEAAREN

-298 REGRG
+298 
-303 GEDIEREIASAK
+303 
-315 RKKNIEGVD
+315 
-324 GENQRKSNAVELKT
+324 LKT

-359 SIRESDALIG
+359 AIRESDALIG

-396 QESAAAVEKET
+396 QESAAAVEKER

-421 VSKHPEWKQAVILYS
+421 VSEHPEWKQAVILYS
-436 GDTGFFSGASRMS
+436 GDTGFFSGASRMA

-476 THWEDAAIYSAHGRE
+476 THWEDATIYSAHGRE

-661 DSFFLPT
+661 DSFFLPA
-668 EGVRKV
+668 EGVREV
-674 LVDAVREE
+674 LVDVVREE

-784 EYHMESRHLGLFLP
+784 EYRMESRHLGLFLP

-847 MEAESI
+847 MEAEGI

-880 YYQENFHLLEQMGAE
+880 YYQENFRLLEQMGAE

-990 YVRLLTASGQE
+990 YVRLLTSSGQE

-1047 YASCPGFLRKWL
+1047 YASCPDFLRKWL
-1059 DVCAKGSQQEYIN
+1059 DVCAKGSQKKYIN

>member
-57 HNTKESGQCADKEI
+57 HNTCL
-71 CFAKKSLKNVQAS
+71 AKKSLKNVQAS

-253 FQEKMEAAREN
+253 FQEKVEAAREN

-298 REGRG
+298 
-303 GEDIEREIASAK
+303 
-315 RKKNIEGVD
+315 
-324 GENQRKSNAVELKT
+324 LKT

-359 SIRESDALIG
+359 AIRESDALIG

-396 QESAAAVEKET
+396 QESAAAVEKER

-421 VSKHPEWKQAVILYS
+421 VSEHPEWKQAVILYS
-436 GDTGFFSGASRMS
+436 GDTGFFSGASRMA

-547 EEQIRSGTAEE
+547 EEQIRSGTAEG

-661 DSFFLPT
+661 DSFFLPA
-668 EGVRKV
+668 EGVREV

-738 FLHFRKKSHI
+738 FLHFREKSHI

-880 YYQENFHLLEQMGAE
+880 YYQENFRLLEQMGAE

-990 YVRLLTASGQE
+990 YVRLLTSSGQE

-1047 YASCPGFLRKWL
+1047 YASCPDFLRKWL
-1059 DVCAKGSQQEYIN
+1059 DVCAKGSQKKYIN

>member
-57 HNTKESGQCADKEI
+57 HNTCL
-71 CFAKKSLKNVQAS
+71 AKKNLKTVQAS

-253 FQEKMEAAREN
+253 FQEKVEAAREN

-270 IRRPEEDGISLEEA
+270 IRRPKENGISLEEA

-289 KADEGNVGE
+289 KADEGKVG
-298 REGRG
+298 
-303 GEDIEREIASAK
+303 
-315 RKKNIEGVD
+315 
-324 GENQRKSNAVELKT
+324 ELKT

-359 SIRESDALIG
+359 AIRESDALIG
-369 AGRMLES
+369 AERMLES

-389 EGKAENR
+389 EGKDENR
-396 QESAAAVEKET
+396 QKSAAAVEKET

-436 GDTGFFSGASRMS
+436 GDTGFFSGASRMA

-506 PAKRAFIL
+506 AAKRAFIL

-661 DSFFLPT
+661 DSFFLPA
-668 EGVRKV
+668 EGVREV

-728 SLSAAAMASG
+728 SLSAAAIASG
-738 FLHFRKKSHI
+738 FLHFREKSHI

-817 SIAVERVLE
+817 SIAVDRVLE

-880 YYQENFHLLEQMGAE
+880 YYQENFRLLEQMGAE

-990 YVRLLTASGQE
+990 YVRLLTSSGQE

-1047 YASCPGFLRKWL
+1047 YASCPDFLRKWL
-1059 DVCAKGSQQEYIN
+1059 DVCAKGSQKKYIN